1 MEKSNLQKF
10 HYWVVRVKNWTH
22 DSLILVGLLTIF
34 LFCGGARLFGYYFDF
49 GLIPVELTQVAKK

>member
-1 MEKSNLQKF
+1 MDKTKLYLLRAW
-10 HYWVVRVKNWTH
+10 HWTH
-22 DSLILVGLLTIF
+22 DTIILVGLLTIF